1 MQPRLV
7 PVLRVLTVVLV
18 IGIVVTGF
26 FLVRFFLDA
35 DRAPRTELERAVF
48 AAEDAV
54 RAMPDSAAARI
65 KLAAAYL
72 ESGAVSSA
80 REQADIAVRLAP
92 ADPAAHYILG
102 LVQAKQ
108 GQDADAV
115 KSFEKAAS
123 LQGQLAA
130 FYQDVWAAAAKAY
143 QRLGNLDK
151 ALDAVNKSLNYGP
164 ENALLLVQRAGIYE
178 AQEAWADALYDYYQ
192 ALSYGYKEASTEID
206 RIAAAHPEAVEEVR
220 ERFEVEIPQS
230 SEPTSAPD
238 QSDSE

>member
-35 DRAPRTELERAVF
+35 DRTPRTELERAVF

-54 RAMPDSAAARI
+54 RAMPDSASARI

-72 ESGAVSSA
+72 ESGAVANA

-92 ADPAAHYILG
+92 SDPAAHYILG

-115 KSFEKAAS
+115 KTFEKAAS

-130 FYQDVWAAAAKAY
+130 FYQDVWAAAAKSY
-143 QRLGNLDK
+143 ERLGNIEK
-151 ALDAVNKSLNYGP
+151 ALEAVSKSLDYGP
-164 ENALLLVQRAGIYE
+164 ENALLLVQRAGLYE
-178 AQEAWADALYDYYQ
+178 KQEAWADALYDYYQ
-192 ALSYGYKEASTEID
+192 AVSFGYKEASTEID
-206 RIAAAHPEAVEEVR
+206 RIAAAHPEALKEVK
-220 ERFEVEIPQS
+220 ERFEVQIDG
-230 SEPTSAPD
+230 SAESTASPD
-238 QSDSE
+238 QSGSE